1 MTTSSILQVI
11 ITDKNYC
18 QMALNMFQD
27 YVEQQLEGKLFQES
41 IKIDFKLQTKKGW
54 DAAINYNT
62 QSMLKNNYIPYD
74 VGINSYKDDNS
85 QSIILMKFVLDNKY
99 DSKLSD

>member
-27 YVEQQLEGKLFQES
+27 YVEQQLEGKLF
-41 IKIDFKLQTKKGW
+41 
-54 DAAINYNT
+54 
-62 QSMLKNNYIPYD
+62 
-74 VGINSYKDDNS
+74 
-85 QSIILMKFVLDNKY
+85 
-99 DSKLSD
+99 